1 MMRLFFVRW
10 LEKNSLSAL
19 KLTLMDAL
27 GPSAIPHSAKDVPI
41 LDKKIT
47 SKVFNSI
54 FPLAHVANGNRVTLI
69 NPNGVDLK
77 SYEERV
83 GQQIAVY
90 WERLTKLTWNAIPVE
105 KRAAAITECGGE
117 GSEVTDPLSLAYKDH
132 KVALRNAM
140 EDLGWPRPRVNF
152 DLLEAE
158 IQQAEN
164 YIKYSVKLREEG
176 RQGRQRRR
184 SSQGAGRRKSR
195 SIASSEVDG
204 KTNTFDVM

>member
-1 MMRLFFVRW
+1 M
-10 LEKNSLSAL
+10 SAL

-41 LDKKIT
+41 LDKKVT

-83 GQQIAVY
+83 GQQVAVY

-132 KVALRNAM
+132 KDALRNAM
-140 EDLGWPRPRVNF
+140 EDLGWPRPRINF

-184 SSQGAGRRKSR
+184 SSQGVGRRKSR